1 MGRLRSRIQSG
12 GSGRLRR
19 AGVAARSPPRLGKP
33 RQRSSER
40 SRRDS
45 ACAAVVEGTVAV
57 AAMEP
62 AEPLN
67 DLVSAEGRNRKAV
80 LCQRC
85 GSRVLQPGTALFS
98 RRQVGRQVGGASH
111 PHVFTGA
118 AAAGVRVPARVSGDR
133 APSRL
138 PAPPEAVRAGVAAG
152 AQPGAGLPGLPT
164 PGPRPALGV
173 DAAAPR
179 AVRCGAEPSPQAS
192 QGPARRD
199 ARCGAARWRPVYPD
213 SRPASRRP
221 VALPDVGRPLRPR
234 GSSRN
239 YPGVGNVT
247 DASRDLH
254 TLYQGT
260 GWNAEFPT
268 RILFQV
274 GWTPQVSF
282 EGRFN
287 LF

>member
-1 MGRLRSRIQSG
+1 MGRLRSRIQG
-12 GSGRLRR
+12 EGSGRLRR

-45 ACAAVVEGTVAV
+45 ACAAVAEGAVAV

-98 RRQVGRQVGGASH
+98 RRQVGRQVGGRSH

-118 AAAGVRVPARVSGDR
+118 AAAGVPVPARVSGDR
-133 APSRL
+133 APSRG

-152 AQPGAGLPGLPT
+152 AQPGAGLPGRPT
-164 PGPRPALGV
+164 PGPSPALGV

-179 AVRCGAEPSPQAS
+179 AVRCGAGLSR
-192 QGPARRD
+192 ARRLPRVRRAGTHAAKRPD
-199 ARCGAARWRPVYPD
+199 GARCTGTLGPHGAAPPLFLT
-213 SRPASRRP
+213 SGGLSAPGE
-221 VALPDVGRPLRPR
+221 LPKQLQCGECGRCLP
-234 GSSRN
+234 
-239 YPGVGNVT
+239 
-247 DASRDLH
+247 
-254 TLYQGT
+254 
-260 GWNAEFPT
+260 
-268 RILFQV
+268 
-274 GWTPQVSF
+274 
-282 EGRFN
+282 
-287 LF
+287 